1 VPGGFGV
8 RFDSHVHAGY
18 IVSPMYD
25 SMIGK
30 LIVIQPTRMDAINS
44 MRRCLKELVVDGI
57 KTSKSLQIKILES
70 KEFQSGQIDTLLIER
85 KFIPKS
91 TKK

>member
-18 IVSPMYD
+18 TVSPMYD

-30 LIVIQPTRMDAINS
+30 LIVIQPTRIDAINS